1 MAPKEI
7 DTEMQPAA
15 QDSSRSLHTLDETS
29 ETKLSSPEFVNME
42 AETPDQ
48 EEYSHGAQLTALVV
62 SLMLGMFLVALDNVS
77 CTLSRHTSI
86 ADWGCC

>member
-15 QDSSRSLHTLDETS
+15 QDSSRSLHTLDETL
-29 ETKLSSPEFVNME
+29 EPKLSSPEFANME
-42 AETPDQ
+42 AETLEQ
-48 EEYSHGAQLTALVV
+48 EEYLQLAALVV

-77 CTLSRHTSI
+77 CTLSLHTGI
-86 ADWGCC
+86 ADRDCC

>member
-15 QDSSRSLHTLDETS
+15 QDSSRSLHTLDETL
-29 ETKLSSPEFVNME
+29 EPKLSSPEFANME
-42 AETPDQ
+42 AETLEQ
-48 EEYSHGAQLTALVV
+48 EEYLHGAQLAALVV

-77 CTLSRHTSI
+77 CTLSLHTGI
-86 ADWGCC
+86 ADRDCC